1 MDEKN
6 GSAEILNRSNG
17 ASLCHAMTRNAY
29 SGGLLKWTAALVA
42 TAPGFELLMSP
53 LEPIANAAHRDDPR
67 RVGGI
72 DLDLPAQPAHVHIER
87 MRIAVENLTP
97 DAR

>member
-29 SGGLLKWTAALVA
+29 SGGLLKWAAALAA
-42 TAPGFELLMSP
+42 TAPGFGP
-53 LEPIANAAHRDDPR
+53 LVSALESIADPAHRDDPR

-72 DLDLPAQPAHVHIER
+72 DLDLLAQPAHVYIER
-87 MRIAVENLTP
+87 MRIAVEILAP
-97 DAR
+97 DA

>member
-1 MDEKN
+1 MRKN
-6 GSAEILNRSNG
+6 GSPEILNRSNG

-29 SGGLLKWTAALVA
+29 SGGLLKWAAALAA
-42 TAPGFELLMSP
+42 TAPGFRLLLSP
-53 LEPIANAAHRDDPR
+53 LKSIADAAHRDDSH

-72 DLDLPAQPAHVHIER
+72 GLDLLAQPAHVHIER
-87 MRIAVENLTP
+87 MRIAVEVLPP